1 MISLFEH
8 LQELALCLLIWYI
21 IPTAIC
27 VIFAFVHH
35 HENPFKKDNTNT
47 RTYVFA
53 PVANIG
59 IALIII
65 FALIPME
72 AYWFIRKKI
81 KNFILW
87 KKKEF

>member
-1 MISLFEH
+1 MSSLLEH
-8 LQELALCLLIWYI
+8 IQELALCLLVWYI

-47 RTYVFA
+47 RTYVFE

-81 KNFILW
+81 KKFISW

>member
-1 MISLFEH
+1 MSSLLQQ
-8 LQELALCLLIWYI
+8 LQELALCLLVSYI

-81 KNFILW
+81 KKFISW
-87 KKKEF
+87 KKREF

>member
-1 MISLFEH
+1 MELLQQ
-8 LQELALCLLIWYI
+8 LQELALCLLVWYI

-65 FALIPME
+65 FALIPTE

-81 KNFILW
+81 KNFISW